1 MAEQKNY
8 ALTIAIPTYNRLEK
22 LKICLKRLMEQ
33 KKIEQIEIIVSDNA
47 STDGTGEYMTELVK
61 KAENIRYYR
70 NTENVGPDKNFLNC
84 FDKAVGEYVLL
95 LGDDDFLLPMA
106 VEHLLDTLEKKPVF
120 LHLNTSGLVSES
132 PFVYNE
138 PRWEETG
145 LKVYSSR
152 EKFLEDT
159 GIFITFMSSLVF
171 RTELVRRVENKEQ
184 YIGTYFIQSY
194 IALATMREQ
203 GIYIIDTY
211 NYLAAS
217 GNETVGYDLYE
228 VWFYN
233 YHKLILQGGKNG
245 GFSEKILSDIYYKTT
260 KNTVRQFVIQ
270 FRCACKNQAN
280 WRKTYIW
287 PCLEKYHD
295 LKRTFW
301 VLVNCPVGILRL
313 LHIVWVRLRKIKNV
327 LH

>member
-61 KAENIRYYR
+61 KAENIHYYR

-84 FDKAVGEYVLL
+84 FEKAVGEYVLL
-95 LGDDDFLLPMA
+95 LGDDDFMLPMA

-171 RTELVRRVENKEQ
+171 RTELVRRVEN
-184 YIGTYFIQSY
+184 
-194 IALATMREQ
+194 
-203 GIYIIDTY
+203 
-211 NYLAAS
+211 
-217 GNETVGYDLYE
+217 NE
-228 VWFYN
+228 
-233 YHKLILQGGKNG
+233 
-245 GFSEKILSDIYYKTT
+245 
-260 KNTVRQFVIQ
+260 R
-270 FRCACKNQAN
+270 
-280 WRKTYIW
+280 
-287 PCLEKYHD
+287 
-295 LKRTFW
+295 
-301 VLVNCPVGILRL
+301 
-313 LHIVWVRLRKIKNV
+313 
-327 LH
+327 

>member
-138 PRWEETG
+138 PRWEENWV
-145 LKVYSSR
+145 K
-152 EKFLEDT
+152 
-159 GIFITFMSSLVF
+159 SLF
-171 RTELVRRVENKEQ
+171 FQ
-184 YIGTYFIQSY
+184 
-194 IALATMREQ
+194 
-203 GIYIIDTY
+203 
-211 NYLAAS
+211 
-217 GNETVGYDLYE
+217 
-228 VWFYN
+228 
-233 YHKLILQGGKNG
+233 
-245 GFSEKILSDIYYKTT
+245 
-260 KNTVRQFVIQ
+260 
-270 FRCACKNQAN
+270 
-280 WRKTYIW
+280 
-287 PCLEKYHD
+287 
-295 LKRTFW
+295 
-301 VLVNCPVGILRL
+301 
-313 LHIVWVRLRKIKNV
+313 RKIPGRHRNFYYIYV
-327 LH
+327 FSCI

>member
-47 STDGTGEYMTELVK
+47 SSDGTGEYMTELVK
-61 KAENIRYYR
+61 KAENISYYR

-84 FDKAVGEYVLL
+84 FDKAMGEYVLL

-132 PFVYNE
+132 PFLYNE
-138 PRWEETG
+138 PRWKETG
-145 LKVYSSR
+145 LKIYSSR
-152 EKFLEDT
+152 EQFLEET

-171 RTELVRRVENKEQ
+171 RTELVRKVENKEQ

-245 GFSEKILSDIYYKTT
+245 GFSEKIL
-260 KNTVRQFVIQ
+260 
-270 FRCACKNQAN
+270 
-280 WRKTYIW
+280 
-287 PCLEKYHD
+287 
-295 LKRTFW
+295 
-301 VLVNCPVGILRL
+301 
-313 LHIVWVRLRKIKNV
+313 
-327 LH
+327 